1 MIQTS
6 GREYTFE
13 PVMKMILFS
22 LYLEHKATVPIYGEK
37 MYSW

>member
-13 PVMKMILFS
+13 QVMKVILFS
-22 LYLEHKATVPIYGEK
+22 LYLQQKATVPFYGLK
-37 MYSW
+37 MYSR